1 MKKISLTILFFL
13 LLGYA
18 AYSQKTLLSTS
29 FEGPGFDP
37 DWTIGVS
44 QGINQEP
51 QDYPETG
58 LEPWEK
64 WAITA
69 TTQFGYVHSGDSAAW
84 IGGTLYDMPTHDW
97 LMTPLVTIPEVGE
110 TTLYYWLWYHSEAAY
125 VNRFYIMVYDNEN
138 ETWKQVYLLA
148 NEFNSPFHYVEE
160 YTLDLTEWKGRDIK
174 LAFVKNG
181 TYQMAMDDIRIV
193 NHYDDNIS
201 DEESVAAMTVYPN
214 PADDIIKIELGD
226 NCYDN
231 TLTIT
236 DITGKTVITE
246 IVNSNTI
253 EINVS
258 NLSSG
263 IYFIKH
269 GDKVSKLAIE

>member
-1 MKKISLTILFFL
+1 MKKISFTILFSFL
-13 LLGYA
+13 LGFTA
-18 AYSQKTLLSTS
+18 FSQKTLLSTS

-51 QDYPETG
+51 HDYPATG

-110 TTLYYWLWYHSEAAY
+110 TTLYYWLWYHSEQMY
-125 VNRFYIMVYDNEN
+125 VNKFYIMIYDNDNSSWE
-138 ETWKQVYLLA
+138 QAYLLA
-148 NEFNSPFHYVEE
+148 NEFNSPYHYTEE
-160 YTLDLTEWKGRDIK
+160 YKLSLNPWKGKDVK

-181 TYQMAMDDIRIV
+181 TYQMAMDDIRVV
-193 NHYDDNIS
+193 NYNSDNIQDAECVS
-201 DEESVAAMTVYPN
+201 GMKLYPN
-214 PADDIIKIELGD
+214 PANDCLKIELPDITNDKLSIIDVTGKIV
-226 NCYDN
+226 
-231 TLTIT
+231 LSETIT
-236 DITGKTVITE
+236 
-246 IVNSNTI
+246 SNNV
-253 EINVS
+253 EINIS
-258 NLSSG
+258 CLDSG
-263 IYFIKH
+263 FYIVKI
-269 GDKVSKLAIE
+269 GDFVDKLFVK